1 MPSPAWTAAAA
12 DLSNLLHLTNPPL
25 AITWST
31 ATEASA
37 AGISPFDEPMAPPTG
52 DGRTGRV
59 PAGCVFW
66 MKGTD
71 RTFSTEAADHG
82 NCSVGSVTHGF
93 KGWADVVANADVA
106 ALLESGWVT
115 MDDVPNIPVVADG
128 AERITYGPLAE
139 SPLDPDVVL
148 LRLNAKQLMVLH
160 DAVPTMAM
168 EGKPQC
174 HIVALA
180 KGGTVAASVGCMLSR
195 VRTQMPS
202 TEMTAAIPA
211 ARVASVVDALR
222 ATERADS
229 AVAAYAADD
238 ASRFAPA

>member
-1 MPSPAWTAAAA
+1 MTSSDWSAAAG
-12 DLSNLLHLTNPPL
+12 DLANLLHLNQPPL
-25 AITWST
+25 AITW
-31 ATEASA
+31 ASADAVDA
-37 AGISPFDEPMAPPTG
+37 AGISPFAEPMATPAA

-59 PAGCVFW
+59 AAGCVFW
-66 MKGTD
+66 MKGAD

-93 KGWADVVANADVA
+93 KGWGDVVGNDDVA
-106 ALLESGWVT
+106 ALLDSGWVT
-115 MDDVPNIPVVADG
+115 MDDVPNIPVVSDG
-128 AERITYGPLAE
+128 AERIAYGPLAE
-139 SPLDPDVVL
+139 SPVDPDVVL
-148 LRLNAKQLMVLH
+148 LRVNAKQMMVLH

-174 HIVALA
+174 HIVAMA
-180 KGGTVAASVGCMLSR
+180 KSGTMAASVGCMLSR

-211 ARVASVVDALR
+211 AKVADVIDALR
-222 ATERADS
+222 STERADS

-238 ASRFAPA
+238 AARFTPA